1 MEIVPDPVSELD
13 PPLEHTAAPED
24 ASCDGVG
31 NDVCDNDDDG
41 VRYWAGDPA
50 MEVRLI
56 WNPLPVTKASD
67 TNQNA
72 KVSPVEIKGLDGY
85 VLQSSNSMA
94 ISKEC

>member
-31 NDVCDNDDDG
+31 RDDG
-41 VRYWAGDPA
+41 VRNCGGVTA
-50 MEVRLI
+50 MEAMLI
-56 WNPLPVTKASD
+56 WNPLPVTEASD
-67 TNQNA
+67 TNQNV

-85 VLQSSNSMA
+85 VLESRN
-94 ISKEC
+94 E